1 MMTMAYAPHAD
12 FRSLYDAYTGP
23 DSTAQHLTKHMVRQS
38 AHDPLLVVTGADFVI
53 FPGGGRPPIVES
65 FRHST
70 RGFVELTAVSH
81 LAPGIAWV
89 FRLRELGY
97 AKWREDAIRL
107 VERAD
112 QVRCINDIQYWEKQV
127 AVEAYRGYEA
137 KIADMVDYTCRVS
150 SRFMRTCLADECLM
164 TFENL
169 RQNFLDPIDSPAV
182 PVPLNDVMVATFTLT
197 FLDIAHRMIRW
208 LGSQNFNWQSLMV
221 LLSGKSGRPSAGL
234 TWQTNNNCHLIWRA
248 SGERISAEN
257 VQITPHGP
265 SLALSDLRD
274 PARVAQIEE
283 QVREVFLQLRANT
296 DLAREMFAGYPAFA
310 KSIEESPVI
319 EPATKSLHAMPRLR
333 SPDDRFTAITRL
345 RFVMED
351 PTQLLSNSVAH
362 FVIDQLCEHNNQ
374 PGLVVIP
381 GFSKVAYPAREHPG
395 PDVG

>member
-1 MMTMAYAPHAD
+1 MAYAPHDD

-23 DSTAQHLTKHMVRQS
+23 GSTAQHLTQHMVRLTER
-38 AHDPLLVVTGADFVI
+38 DPLLVVTGADFVI

-81 LAPGIAWV
+81 LAPCIAWL

-97 AKWREDAIRL
+97 ADWRDDAKRL
-107 VERAD
+107 IDRSE
-112 QVRCINDIQYWEKQV
+112 QVRSVNDSNYWEKQV
-127 AVEAYRGYEA
+127 AVEAYRGYES
-137 KIADMVDYTCRVS
+137 KIADMVDYSCRVS
-150 SRFMRTCLADECLM
+150 SQFMRTCLADERLM

-169 RQNFLDPIDSPAV
+169 RRDFLDPIDSPAV

-208 LGSQNFNWQSLMV
+208 LRSQNFNWRKLMV

-234 TWQTNNNCHLIWRA
+234 TWQTNNNCHLLWRA
-248 SGERISAEN
+248 SEERISAEN

-265 SLALSDLRD
+265 TLALSELRD
-274 PARVAQIEE
+274 PARVAEIEG

-296 DLAREMFAGYPAFA
+296 DLARVMFEGYPAFA
-310 KSIEESPVI
+310 KSIEESPAI
-319 EPATKSLHAMPRLR
+319 EPTTKSLHAMPRLR

-345 RFVMED
+345 RLVMED

-362 FVIDQLCEHNNQ
+362 FVIDQLCGHNNQ
-374 PGLVVIP
+374 PELVVIP
-381 GFSKVAYPAREHPG
+381 GFSKMSYPTREPRKHVAG
-395 PDVG
+395 

>member
-1 MMTMAYAPHAD
+1 MKTTMAYAPHDD

-23 DSTAQHLTKHMVRQS
+23 GSTAQHLTQHLVRLTE
-38 AHDPLLVVTGADFVI
+38 HDPLLLITGADFVT
-53 FPGGGRPPIVES
+53 FPGGGRAPIVES

-81 LAPGIAWV
+81 LAPCIAWA

-97 AKWREDAIRL
+97 ANWREDANRIIN
-107 VERAD
+107 RAD
-112 QVRCINDIQYWEKQV
+112 QVRSINDTRYWEQAV

-137 KIADMVDYTCRVS
+137 KIADMVDYTCSVS
-150 SRFMRTCLADECLM
+150 SRFMKTCLADERLM

-169 RQNFLDPIDSPAV
+169 RQNLLDPIDNPTV

-208 LGSQNFNWQSLMV
+208 LRSQNFNWRNLMV

-234 TWQTNNNCHLIWRA
+234 TWQTNNNCHLLWRA

-265 SLALSDLRD
+265 SLVLSDLRD
-274 PARVAQIEE
+274 AGRVAEIER

-296 DLAREMFAGYPAFA
+296 DLARAMFDGYPSFV

-319 EPATKSLHAMPRLR
+319 EPTTKSLHAMPRLR

-362 FVIDQLCEHNNQ
+362 FVIDQLCEQNNQ
-374 PGLVVIP
+374 PELVVIP
-381 GFSKVAYPAREHPG
+381 GFSRVSYPTR
-395 PDVG
+395 D